1 MVDFVPCGFGPVH
14 TGDNVERTFDIQTT
28 ESTVSATMSTATS
41 CQIQI
46 VADLSPKPA
55 PKSTMLATKS
65 TVSATVDFVA
75 DLSPVLATVDFVTS
89 VYRALLAP
97 STVFELRVFF

>member
-14 TGDNVERTFDIQTT
+14 TGDKVERTFDIRTT
-28 ESTVSATMSTATS
+28 ESTVSATMSTVTS

-55 PKSTMLATKS
+55 TKS
-65 TVSATVDFVA
+65 TISATE
-75 DLSPVLATVDFVTS
+75 STVLATVDFVTS
-89 VYRALLAP
+89 VYQALQYD
-97 STVFELRVFF
+97 TIQ